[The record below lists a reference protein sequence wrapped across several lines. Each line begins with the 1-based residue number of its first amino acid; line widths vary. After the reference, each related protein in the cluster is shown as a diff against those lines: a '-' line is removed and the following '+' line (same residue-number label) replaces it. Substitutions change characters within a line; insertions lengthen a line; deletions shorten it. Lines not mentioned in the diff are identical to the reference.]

1 MERGIFLVLYHGS
14 NVEVREPELIPSKRL
29 LDFGA
34 GFYLTSDFEQAKKWA
49 IRTTKNRGEN
59 KPLVSAFN
67 IETTEMNSLNVL
79 LFEKPDKDWLQ
90 FISANRTG
98 KAKED
103 GYDIIIGPVANDQA
117 IRTVNNYL
125 KGYFSEDIAIQLLL
139 PQKLKDQYTFKTERA
154 LKILNFSEV
163 IEI

>member
-1 MERGIFLVLYHGS
+1 MVLYHGS
-14 NVEVREPELIPSKRL
+14 NVEVREPKLIPSKRL

-59 KPLVSAFN
+59 KPLVSSFN
-67 IETTEMNSLNVL
+67 VEEKQMNSLNIL
-79 LFEKPDKDWLQ
+79 LFKIPDKDWLKY
-90 FISANRTG
+90 ISENRTG
-98 KAKED
+98 KAKDE
-103 GYDIIIGPVANDQA
+103 GHDIIIGPVANDQA
-117 IRTVNNYL
+117 IRTINNYL

-139 PQKLKDQYTFKTERA
+139 PQKVKEQYTFKTERA
-154 LKILNFSEV
+154 LDILDFSEV

>member
-1 MERGIFLVLYHGS
+1 MILYHGS
-14 NVEVREPELIPSKRL
+14 NVEVRNPKLIPSKRL
-29 LDFGA
+29 LDFGS

-67 IETTEMNSLNVL
+67 IQANEMNSLNVL
-79 LFEKPDKDWLQ
+79 LFKNPDKDWLQ
-90 FISANRTG
+90 YISANRTG
-98 KAKED
+98 KTKED
-103 GYDIIIGPVANDQA
+103 WYDIIIGPVANDQA

>member
-1 MERGIFLVLYHGS
+1 MVLYHGS
-14 NVEVREPELIPSKRL
+14 NVEVREPKLIPSKRL

-34 GFYLTSDFEQAKKWA
+34 GIYLTSDFEQAKKWA

-59 KPLVSAFN
+59 KPLVSSFN
-67 IETTEMNSLNVL
+67 VEEKQMNSLNIL
-79 LFEKPDKDWLQ
+79 LFKIPDKDWLKY
-90 FISANRTG
+90 ISENRTG
-98 KAKED
+98 KAKDE
-103 GYDIIIGPVANDQA
+103 GHDIIIGPVANDQA
-117 IRTVNNYL
+117 IRTINNYL

-154 LKILNFSEV
+154 LDILDFSEV